1 MRTALPA
8 NLMQCIRREPVYL
21 GVSQLPD
28 KNIYTGEFGGLKA
41 RVAFDCNE
49 KDREK
54 LTYRVYASLVS
65 MVEQLNVK
73 QSEK

>member
-1 MRTALPA
+1 
-8 NLMQCIRREPVYL
+8 MQCIRREPVYL

-49 KDREK
+49 KVREK
-54 LTYRVYASLVS
+54 PTYQVYASLVS